1 MINIFL
7 ADDHRAVRQ
16 ELISLLK
23 KETDF
28 VVVGEA
34 SNGLEAV
41 EMVERLC
48 PDVLILD
55 IMMPKMTGLEAAG
68 ILGKTCPSTQIIM
81 LSMHKDEGYISEA
94 FRLGAKAYV
103 LKDNSAEE
111 LIAAVRQ
118 VNQGKYFLGPSMD
131 LPSIDNDNP
140 NSNINKSKQ

>member
-41 EMVERLC
+41 EMVGRLC

-55 IMMPKMTGLEAAG
+55 IMMPKMTGLEAAR
-68 ILGKTCPSTQIIM
+68 ILGKTCPSTQIII

-118 VNQGKYFLGPSMD
+118 VNQGKCYLGTSVD
-131 LPSIDNDNP
+131 LPST
-140 NSNINKSKQ
+140 NKSDTN